1 MALHSGRHFSAG
13 ERKFDQV
20 ISINGS
26 RPNQNMF
33 LRDGGINSEPA
44 FTGPGYLPSV
54 DLVDQYKVQ
63 TSNFSAEFSHTGGGL
78 VNVITKSGGNTLH
91 GSAWEFFRNTNLVAN
106 DVFSNRAGLPRA
118 QFRFNQFGERRE
130 GPSAA
135 TRHFSLPPTRGF
147 AGYRAGP
154 QWDSSTVAPS
164 QLLRPFPQF
173 TGVTTGSASFFCA
186 SSYNAM
192 QLKVEK
198 RYSHGFNLLLA
209 YTWSNLMDNIPASE
223 TGFPGGSFGGT
234 GIQDWDNLR
243 AEWEVASF
251 DTPQYLAINGIY
263 ALPFGHGRRFF
274 NHSRAADYII
284 GGWQLTGIT
293 SAESGTPQEVFA
305 ASNTLFKWPIS

>member
-1 MALHSGRHFSAG
+1 MSFQTGQVCHGR
-13 ERKFDQV
+13 
-20 ISINGS
+20 
-26 RPNQNMF
+26 
-33 LRDGGINSEPA
+33 NSD
-44 FTGPGYLPSV
+44 S
-54 DLVDQYKVQ
+54 
-63 TSNFSAEFSHTGGGL
+63 TSL
-78 VNVITKSGGNTLH
+78 
-91 GSAWEFFRNTNLVAN
+91 
-106 DVFSNRAGLPRA
+106 
-118 QFRFNQFGERRE
+118 GERRE

-154 QWDSSTVAPS
+154 QWDSSTVAAS

-173 TGVTTGSASFFCA
+173 TGVTMGNASFFGA

-305 ASNTLFKWPIS
+305 ASNTLFKWRSVELNFLEARERFIPGVTVPGCVEFALSAGLNRSLSCLDVGQVPGGDRLNHGIPQR